1 MVDDEQTFPCPVCH
15 SHTVDAGSKRSAWSG
30 QTFSLRRCASCDFA
44 FVANP
49 RVDYEAL
56 YDDDY
61 YRGRGADPLVDYVDE
76 IEHRDT
82 TIRRYEWRGIYRVVS
97 GLVPMGPAVRWLDYG
112 CGVGG
117 LVEFA
122 RSQGVAHAV
131 GFEQGWSVSR
141 LEERGVPHLSAD
153 ELEQS
158 AGSFDVVTAIEVLE
172 HTTDPVG
179 ELIRIR
185 KLLRPGGL
193 LFLTTGNAAPYR
205 KDLPAWRYV
214 MPDVHVSFF
223 EPGSLAL
230 ALEKA
235 GFDSDTVGYRPGW
248 DDIIRFKVLKSLGVR
263 RDKLRW
269 KAVPWGIAARVVDL
283 RLKPSAHPIGWA
295 NAKTA

>member
-1 MVDDEQTFPCPVCH
+1 MVDVELTLSCPVCQ
-15 SHTVDAGSKRSAWSG
+15 SVTVDVGSQRSAWSG
-30 QTFSLRRCASCDFA
+30 RTFALRRCSSCNFA
-44 FVANP
+44 FIANP
-49 RVDYEAL
+49 RLDYEVL
-56 YDDDY
+56 YNDDY

-82 TIRRYEWRGIYRVVS
+82 TIRRYEWRGIYRLVS
-97 GLVPMGPAVRWLDYG
+97 GLVPTGPAIHWLDYG

-122 RSQGVAHAV
+122 RSQGVEHAV
-131 GFEQGWSVSR
+131 GFEQGWSVNR
-141 LEERGVPHLSAD
+141 LLERGIPHLSAE

-158 AGSFDVVTAIEVLE
+158 SGSFDVVTAIEVLE
-172 HTTDPVG
+172 HTVDPVG
-179 ELIRIR
+179 ELRRIR

-205 KDLPAWRYV
+205 KDLSAWRYV

-223 EPGSLAL
+223 EPHSLGVAFD
-230 ALEKA
+230 KA
-235 GFDSDTVGYRPGW
+235 GFDAEFVGYRRGW

-263 RDKLRW
+263 RENFLW
-269 KAVPWGIAARVVDL
+269 KVVPWGIAARVVDL

-295 NAKTA
+295 RPKAT